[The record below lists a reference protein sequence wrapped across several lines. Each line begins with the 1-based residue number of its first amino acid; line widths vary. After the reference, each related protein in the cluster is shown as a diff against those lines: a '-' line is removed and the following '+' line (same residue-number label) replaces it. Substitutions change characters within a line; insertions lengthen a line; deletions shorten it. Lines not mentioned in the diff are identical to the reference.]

1 MEQFDLVFTIEGM
14 MCQKNCGTTVQS
26 AIAGLP
32 FVKEAV
38 ASFEKESAYANLR
51 NYENVDKYI
60 HDIIDSVEGSG
71 YGAVL
76 AVNNI
81 SISSKDL
88 RNSSHDS
95 IAADN
100 NNGTFD
106 YTHPDISITVE
117 NMIGANDVRRIEDIL
132 TSSDGVFHVKI
143 NAVTKIV
150 SVWGFAD
157 ENELV
162 KSLIIKGFQA
172 MNTEQYQEKLRKEK
186 QQKNSLLTSST
197 HIIKKVFL
205 LNFTAL
211 PSHELRSINK
221 LQSSL
226 QKLNQELIRSAG
238 IGNTSEENSPRTAE
252 TMKSIIDSNYDAI
265 TKQFKISFPSNY
277 SFSSSGKYSRSAA
290 TSTPTLLEDSITDIL
305 KELNIFHYLVPQE
318 LSNVTQREFIYSI
331 RGMSCGACSAKIER
345 EIKKLPGVSN
355 MSVSVMTQKGKV
367 TIDETVRNAV
377 GPRDVLDKINGIG
390 YEANLL
396 NSSTSEGQGSTS
408 FSSTTIEAYEHELSQ
423 WKQLLIIAMLFG
435 LPVIFFHFCSTVSE
449 ALETVLSKPSQLC
462 HHTISNGQILMF
474 ILNFPILMIV
484 GYKYYRS
491 AMISAFHG
499 IFGMDFL
506 VMIGTSITFTYSL
519 LELCFAC
526 YLQSPTTHVFFE
538 TTGMLLLFVTIGKYI
553 EAYAKG
559 RSASSIAELLKLQ
572 PREASLVTGESAQ
585 RLLESFHNQ
594 APPAPALSKATSS
607 NDSEDHPVHHHR
619 HHHNHVMINDED
631 VKCIDI
637 DLIQRGDIVKILPG
651 ERIPTDGKVIS
662 GHSYVDE
669 SMITGESIPAHKKL
683 HDSLFG
689 STVNQSHTMYMMV
702 TSYGSESALAQIV
715 RLVELAQMNKAPI
728 QEYADRLAGIFTPI
742 ILLIAASTFA
752 VWLSLSYLKIVPPSW
767 FIDEYDD
774 PILFSLLFSISVV
787 VISCPCALGLAT
799 PTAIMVGTTVGAQ
812 NGILIKG
819 GSAFE
824 TAHK

>member
-1 MEQFDLVFTIEGM
+1 MEQFDLVFNIEGM

-38 ASFEKESAYANLR
+38 ASFEKASAYANLR

-60 HDIIDSVEGSG
+60 HDIIDSIEGSG

-106 YTHPDISITVE
+106 YTHPDISVTVE

-186 QQKNSLLTSST
+186 QQKNTLLSSST
-197 HIIKKVFL
+197 HIIKKVLL

-211 PSHELRSINK
+211 PNHELRSINK
-221 LQSSL
+221 LQSFL

-277 SFSSSGKYSRSAA
+277 SFSSSGKYSRSTA

-377 GPRDVLDKINGIG
+377 GPRDVLDRINGIG

-408 FSSTTIEAYEHELSQ
+408 FSSTTIE
-423 WKQLLIIAMLFG
+423 
-435 LPVIFFHFCSTVSE
+435 
-449 ALETVLSKPSQLC
+449 
-462 HHTISNGQILMF
+462 
-474 ILNFPILMIV
+474 
-484 GYKYYRS
+484 
-491 AMISAFHG
+491 
-499 IFGMDFL
+499 
-506 VMIGTSITFTYSL
+506 
-519 LELCFAC
+519 
-526 YLQSPTTHVFFE
+526 
-538 TTGMLLLFVTIGKYI
+538 
-553 EAYAKG
+553 
-559 RSASSIAELLKLQ
+559 
-572 PREASLVTGESAQ
+572 
-585 RLLESFHNQ
+585 
-594 APPAPALSKATSS
+594 
-607 NDSEDHPVHHHR
+607 
-619 HHHNHVMINDED
+619 
-631 VKCIDI
+631 
-637 DLIQRGDIVKILPG
+637 
-651 ERIPTDGKVIS
+651 
-662 GHSYVDE
+662 
-669 SMITGESIPAHKKL
+669 
-683 HDSLFG
+683 
-689 STVNQSHTMYMMV
+689 
-702 TSYGSESALAQIV
+702 
-715 RLVELAQMNKAPI
+715 
-728 QEYADRLAGIFTPI
+728 
-742 ILLIAASTFA
+742 
-752 VWLSLSYLKIVPPSW
+752 
-767 FIDEYDD
+767 
-774 PILFSLLFSISVV
+774 
-787 VISCPCALGLAT
+787 
-799 PTAIMVGTTVGAQ
+799 
-812 NGILIKG
+812 
-819 GSAFE
+819 
-824 TAHK
+824 